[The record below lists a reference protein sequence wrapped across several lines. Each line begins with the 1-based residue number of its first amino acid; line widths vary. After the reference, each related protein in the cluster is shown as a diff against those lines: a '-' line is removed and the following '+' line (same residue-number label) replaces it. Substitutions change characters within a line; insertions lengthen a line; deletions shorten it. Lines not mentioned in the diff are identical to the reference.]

1 MFGLPKLGL
10 EMPKGDGSS
19 GKDLDSAMKE
29 VDELSGKLDEA
40 KSQIYALLTAAIPK
54 VDIKLPQLSPSL
66 FSTTC
71 SENDD
76 RMMERAP
83 LLGPDS
89 EILKQAVSTKS
100 AAKKK
105 IAEVQAKADAAQQ
118 EIEKARLEMEE
129 NTKKVFAEQ
138 AITLKRVVPQ
148 TLAAGSSL
156 LIAAAIAYFQLGA
169 VFGPFAASISSVI
182 INFVG
187 FAHTWEGRADSV
199 FAILNGVFDRM
210 MNKVL
215 QVLDTV
221 DDMIAAPL
229 QKLESAIDDL
239 CEDQAPT
246 LGKMKK
252 FETALKTV
260 DPDFDLPEPADLKI
274 PLDGCDAM
282 IDDFVDKAKKEI
294 PEKLE
299 EMVCSSFASRIATDR
314 NVFNRFVVVAPLVVI
329 FILDLA
335 IAGLQLMFLIGNLSQ
350 SEEVATQTQPRSL
363 RGTSSIGSDTKVF
376 HSQVDYSS
384 CMQPALMQ
392 VALST
397 IQLCVAMIVSRGPRI
412 CKAVN
417 STIVKLQARLNER
430 LNDRIKEAV
439 DRVFAQAFSEVK
451 SKADEFF
458 PKFKNC
464 MQKLKQAIQ
473 TTAKIGAVA
482 EDATNAIQRL
492 GF

>member
-1 MFGLPKLGL
+1 VLKH
-10 EMPKGDGSS
+10 S
-19 GKDLDSAMKE
+19 GP
-29 VDELSGKLDEA
+29 
-40 KSQIYALLTAAIPK
+40 TA
-54 VDIKLPQLSPSL
+54 
-66 FSTTC
+66 
-71 SENDD
+71 
-76 RMMERAP
+76 
-83 LLGPDS
+83 
-89 EILKQAVSTKS
+89 S

-129 NTKKVFAEQ
+129 NTKKAFAEQ
-138 AITLKRVVPQ
+138 AGTLKRVVPQ
-148 TLAAGSSL
+148 SLAAGASL
-156 LIAAAIAYFQLGA
+156 LLAAAIAYLQLGA
-169 VFGPFAASISSVI
+169 FFGPCVASLSSVI

-187 FAHTWEGRADSV
+187 FAYMWEGRADSM
-199 FAILNGVFDRM
+199 FAIMNGVFDRM

-239 CEDQAPT
+239 CEEQTPT

-274 PLDGCDAM
+274 PLDGCDAI
-282 IDDFVDKAKKEI
+282 IDEFVDKAKREI
-294 PEKLE
+294 PEKLDE
-299 EMVCSSFASRIATDR
+299 IVRSSFASRIATDR
-314 NVFNRFVVVAPLVVI
+314 NAFNRFVVVAPLLTI

-335 IAGLQLMFLIGNLSQ
+335 LAGLQLIFMNGNSFQL
-350 SEEVATQTQPRSL
+350 EAVATPTRVRSL
-363 RGTSSIGSDTKVF
+363 RGSSFIGTHTKVVQ
-376 HSQVDYSS
+376 SQVDYSS
-384 CMQPALMQ
+384 CMQPALIQ
-392 VALST
+392 VALS
-397 IQLCVAMIVSRGPRI
+397 IMQLLVAMIVSRGPLI
-412 CKAVN
+412 CTVVN
-417 STIVKLQARLNER
+417 SAIINLQARLNEI

-458 PKFKNC
+458 PKFTNC

-473 TTAKIGAVA
+473 TTAKLGAA
-482 EDATNAIQRL
+482 AKGATNAIQRL